1 MTDNPS
7 EVGKLTPGEI
17 ADDAPD
23 NPFETTPIE
32 TIGLPPQR
40 IDMRDLPSK
49 LREAIDQRD
58 DREGFRGYAVELA
71 NMPEDVPD
79 GWLYVGVYGGGAK
92 AGCTYID
99 RRYYSERT
107 IEGMEVEI
115 GPAWLNVDNVDDAVR
130 LFLEILRDGGWVD

>member
-7 EVGKLTPGEI
+7 EMGKFIPGEV

-23 NPFETTPIE
+23 NPVETIHSE
-32 TIGLPPQR
+32 TIGLTPQR
-40 IDMRDLPSK
+40 IDTRDLPAK
-49 LREAIDQRD
+49 LREAIDQRN

-71 NMPEDVPD
+71 NMPDDVPD
-79 GWLYVGVYGGGAK
+79 GWLYIAVYGGGAK

-99 RRYYSERT
+99 RRYYSDQT
-107 IEGMEVEI
+107 IEGMEIEI

-130 LFLEILRDGGWVD
+130 WFLEILRDGGWVD

>member
-1 MTDNPS
+1 M
-7 EVGKLTPGEI
+7 
-17 ADDAPD
+17 
-23 NPFETTPIE
+23 
-32 TIGLPPQR
+32 Q
-40 IDMRDLPSK
+40 DLPAK

-71 NMPEDVPD
+71 DMPEDVPD
-79 GWLYVGVYGGGAK
+79 GWLYIAVYSGGAK

-115 GPAWLNVDNVDDAVR
+115 GPAWLNVDNAEDAVR
-130 LFLEILRDGGWVD
+130 SFLGILRDGRAELGRRGSQRDHASFPLSDQHGSRWSPHLHG

>member
-7 EVGKLTPGEI
+7 EIGKFTPGEV
-17 ADDAPD
+17 ADDSSD
-23 NPFETTPIE
+23 NPSKSIPAE
-32 TIGLPPQR
+32 TIGLSLQR
-40 IDMRDLPSK
+40 IDMRDLPAK
-49 LREAIDQRD
+49 LREAIDLRD

-71 NMPEDVPD
+71 NMPDDVPD
-79 GWLYVGVYGGGAK
+79 GWLYIAVYGGGAK

-99 RRYYSERT
+99 RRYYSEQT

-115 GPAWLNVDNVDDAVR
+115 GPAWLNVDNVDDAAR